1 MCDLSPKLPYCEKS
15 RASWSHR
22 DQNVVSP
29 GTGLNCEVPQRE
41 EDGAKR
47 AQERE
52 RDRKLGLGRDA
63 EPGSERNTQNV
74 SGYVGVK
81 Y

>member
-15 RASWSHR
+15 RAPWSHR

-41 EDGAKR
+41 EAGAKR

-52 RDRKLGLGRDA
+52 V
-63 EPGSERNTQNV
+63 ESWGSGEMQSQGPRGIHKMYQAM
-74 SGYVGVK
+74 YKK